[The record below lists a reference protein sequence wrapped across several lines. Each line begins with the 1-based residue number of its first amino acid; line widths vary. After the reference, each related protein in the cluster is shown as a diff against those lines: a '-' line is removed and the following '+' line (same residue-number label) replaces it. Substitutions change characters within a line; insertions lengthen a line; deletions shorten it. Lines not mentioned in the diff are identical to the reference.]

1 VAHPQIAAFA
11 RLAGENSKPN
21 RLIAGQQTR
30 LSRTMHDIRYDP
42 VHDEMLVTN
51 PFSRAILVF
60 RGGADAEEAPIRII
74 QGPNTKLR
82 GSDRL
87 DVDPVHNEIYIPNG
101 RDILVFPREGRGDIP
116 PTRIITGPDITSDDV
131 GTLAV
136 DPVNNVFVTA
146 KDVVRAGGAQRS
158 RLLIYSRTANGDSR
172 PLRIIAGPKTE
183 ILRINQLQIY
193 APTGRIIAAMPGA
206 YDMQEPEG
214 VFIGIW
220 NITDNGD
227 VAPRWKIAG
236 PRSTMMKPRGVAINP
251 KDKEILVGDMRMNA
265 VLTYYLPEIF

>member
-60 RGGADAEEAPIRII
+60 RGGADGEEAPIRII
-74 QGPNTKLR
+74 QGSNTRLR

-87 DVDPVHNEIYIPNG
+87 EVDPVNNEIYVPNG
-101 RDILVFPREGRGDIP
+101 RDILVFPREGRGNIA
-116 PTRIITGPDITSDDV
+116 PTRVITGPEITSDDV

-136 DPVNNVFVTA
+136 DPVHNVFVAA
-146 KDVVRAGGAQRS
+146 KDVVRRDGTQRS
-158 RLLIYSRTANGDSR
+158 RLLIYDRAANGESR
-172 PLRIIAGPKTE
+172 PVRIIQGPRTE

-227 VAPRWKIAG
+227 VPPRWKIAG
-236 PRSTMMKPRGVAINP
+236 PRSTMLKPRGVAINP
-251 KDKEILVGDMRMNA
+251 KEKEILVGDMRLNA

>member
-1 VAHPQIAAFA
+1 
-11 RLAGENSKPN
+11 
-21 RLIAGQQTR
+21 
-30 LSRTMHDIRYDP
+30 MHDVRYDA
-42 VHDEMLVTN
+42 VHDEMYVTN

-60 RGGADAEEAPIRII
+60 RGGADGEEAPIRII
-74 QGPNTKLR
+74 QGSNTMLH

-87 DVDPVHNEIYIPNG
+87 DVDPIHNEIYVPNG
-101 RDILVFPREGRGDIP
+101 DNVLVFAREAQGNVA
-116 PTRIITGPDITSDDV
+116 PTRIITGPDMVKDDV

-136 DPVNNVFVTA
+136 DPIHNVFVAA
-146 KDVVRAGGAQRS
+146 KDVVRKGETEFS
-158 RLLIYSRTANGDSR
+158 RLLIYDSRANGTID

-183 ILRINQLQIY
+183 IFRINQIQIY
-193 APTGRIIAAMPGA
+193 APKGRIIATMPGA

-220 NITDNGD
+220 NVTDNGD

-236 PRSTMMKPRGVAINP
+236 PGSNMLKPRGVAINA

-265 VLTYYLPEIF
+265 VLTYYFPEIF